1 MMTPPTGPGASFL
14 RVTAVCWM
22 VSGLTTLGLIFLPYF
37 YAPIDGD
44 PARRL
49 LDPVY
54 MTRVWV
60 ALLHPLIVLVGALG
74 VAAVRLGA
82 APGWAAGGF
91 VFFLLWAGIE
101 AVQQG
106 LTLVTLN
113 WTWRAEFLQAI
124 DPAARDRLGAWI
136 AAFDGVSV
144 GLFFVLLIAFV
155 VADLFFAIAVWGG
168 PADPAS
174 GRDRLP
180 AGIGARHH
188 QCVDLVRP
196 RWPARCGD
204 GGAVPAHPTAGADAH
219 RYLDLAA
226 GGTNGPRL
234 VRPAGGDAEAET
246 GSHFVLD

>member
-1 MMTPPTGPGASFL
+1 MMTLPTSPGASFL

-37 YAPIDGD
+37 YAPLDGD

-74 VAAVRLGA
+74 VAAVRIGA
-82 APGWAAGGF
+82 APGWAVGGF

-106 LTLVTLN
+106 LTLVALN
-113 WTWRAEFLQAI
+113 WTWRAEYLQAL
-124 DPAARDRLGAWI
+124 DPAARDRLGASI
-136 AAFDGVSV
+136 TAFDAVSE

-155 VADLFFAIAVWGG
+155 VADLFFALAVWGG
-168 PADPAS
+168 PPIQRVVAIGFALAS
-174 GRDRLP
+174 ALGVISALTSFGPGVLP
-180 AGIGARHH
+180 DEVMAVLYPLI
-188 QCVDLVRP
+188 QP
-196 RWPARCGD
+196 PAR
-204 GGAVPAHPTAGADAH
+204 T
-219 RYLDLAA
+219 L
-226 GGTNGPRL
+226 
-234 VRPAGGDAEAET
+234 T
-246 GSHFVLD
+246 GIWIWQQASPVASRHVLG